1 MHVPCL
7 YYNRCKHCLLF
18 YPSLIHKYFSR
29 FRAAL
34 LRRQIILNYFPFED
48 LCRPITSGHKYHNSN
63 YEKCKY
69 IFQNCKLYN
78 FPNDEKR
85 DILF

>member
-1 MHVPCL
+1 MHAPCL

-18 YPSLIHKYFSR
+18 YPIHKKFSR

-34 LRRQIILNYFPFED
+34 LRRQIIFNCFPFEN
-48 LCRPITSGHKYHNSN
+48 LCRPIMSGHKYQHSN
-63 YEKCKY
+63 YKKCKY

-78 FPNDEKR
+78 FPNDEK
-85 DILF
+85 